1 MTSVALATED
11 ELSEA
16 VGRRL
21 LAGAR
26 HPLDAD
32 LLLRKG
38 GSGYLRSRMH
48 SWCALARSKPVLL
61 LTDLDRWGCP
71 SALIQDWLGKHRRPD
86 NFVLRIAVREVE
98 AWLLADHDAMR
109 CLLGRKGQLPG
120 DPDDLRDPKQRLL
133 QLARNATR
141 DVRRDLVAEE
151 GAIAAQG
158 MRTTRG
164 CASSSRRTGIHGAR
178 RLDRRVCGVL
188 GVASMSCPL
197 VYMRDER
204 PLPGAPTAGYCSR
217 SSADPRRSLR
227 CRSSSYAR

>member
-21 LAGAR
+21 LAGAQY
-26 HPLDAD
+26 PLDTG

-38 GSGYLRSRMH
+38 GSGYLRSRVGN
-48 SWCALARSKPVLL
+48 WCALAKSQPVLL
-61 LTDLDRWGCP
+61 LTDLDRWSCA

-98 AWLLADHDAMR
+98 AWLLADHEAMR

-158 MRTTRG
+158 I
-164 CASSSRRTGIHGAR
+164 AYNAR
-178 RLDRRVCGVL
+178 LRE
-188 GVASMSCPL
+188 L
-197 VYMRDER
+197 VEKDW
-204 PLPGAPTAGYCSR
+204 
-217 SSADPRRSLR
+217 DPRRASTRSESLR
-227 CRSSSYAR
+227 RARRRIDELSARLHAR